1 MSKKILS
8 LGSDFK
14 LEKAEYAIEYIDT
27 LVKYTCNE
35 SGILPQMTFKT
46 RTIDD
51 MIINEKNNHDGTY
64 TTTIKTNVADEN
76 NLPTSIKFTGENS
89 LLSVDELKHTK
100 CLTNCSHMFNECT
113 NLSYINTMNF
123 DTLNVTDMI
132 YMFTGCQSLT
142 TLDVSNFNTSNVT
155 SMRSMFQS
163 CKLLTSLDLS
173 NWDTNNVTDM
183 GSMFYECNQLTS
195 LVLSNFNTTNV
206 TRMGYMFN
214 NCYNLTSLELSTN
227 FIINTS
233 TDIANMFTDSALIQ
247 SGINYNGA
255 PQATQD
261 IINSM
266 VPAA

>member
-142 TLDVSNFNTSNVT
+142 TLDVSNFNT
-155 SMRSMFQS
+155 
-163 CKLLTSLDLS
+163 
-173 NWDTNNVTDM
+173 
-183 GSMFYECNQLTS
+183 
-195 LVLSNFNTTNV
+195 TNV

-214 NCYNLTSLELSTN
+214 KCYNLTSLELSTN